1 VKTAPKPPPKSVPSR
16 LDTSRLTCLIC
27 GSAHIRPAFNLP
39 EFVVATCDHCGHGRT
54 IYKKK
59 PADTQARFQ
68 GARWTE
74 TREIMESTTSAMAE
88 LRYQDLAAFGPGSDV
103 LEVGCGTGEF
113 LAAAKRAGHRVVGL
127 DLSEEAI
134 TYVQRRHP
142 DLDVRCCTLDSQDLA
157 PASFDVVAAFHVV
170 EHVSDPLRLLQQMTR
185 PLKPGGLLYIRV
197 PNLNTWYR
205 RVLGRNWWAF
215 GVEHASHFTSASM
228 HLALTETGLEV
239 VTVRSGDSDLQH
251 SMWPILPL
259 FLHRGTVL
267 RALGDA
273 LSPRT
278 QGPGQSNARMPDSAR
293 IKLKRNLI
301 TGFLGY
307 RQSATAMLAPLTRI
321 QLQRGGGPELVAIA
335 RTPRA

>member
-170 EHVSDPLRLLQQMTR
+170 EHVSDPLKLLQQMTR

-205 RVLGRNWWAF
+205 RVLGRNWWGF
-215 GVEHASHFTSASM
+215 GIDHASHFTDVSLR
-228 HLALTETGLEV
+228 LALEQTGLRV
-239 VTVRSGDSDLQH
+239 VTMRSGDSDRQH

-259 FLHRGTVL
+259 LLRRGAVL
-267 RALGDA
+267 RLLGAALQPPARED
-273 LSPRT
+273 PR
-278 QGPGQSNARMPDSAR
+278 SDIR
-293 IKLKRNLI
+293 ITAGSRVAVKKHLI
-301 TGFLGY
+301 AGYLGY
-307 RQSATAMLAPLTRI
+307 RRSASTVLTPLTRL
-321 QLQRGGGPELVAIA
+321 QLQHGGGPELVVIG
-335 RTPRA
+335 RKP